1 MNSEAIWRTSLP
13 VIVPF
18 SCAESPESTTWQVV
32 GHIGW
37 QPCHISGCH
46 NGFGMAKRDFGAVA
60 VDLGASSGRF
70 AAGWLEEGTIRF
82 QIIEQKA
89 HQAAMSNGRLEWDL
103 QSLKDLAAS
112 ATDYAASVFESSTL
126 GIDAWGVDHGFVD
139 FDSKLIGNPV
149 CYRDLS
155 HERAFEELAPHRPEL
170 YSLTGI
176 QHQPFNTICQLYARY
191 KEDGVLPSRA
201 RFLVLPDLLGY
212 LLTGEINYELTEA
225 STTQLMGLDCRWS
238 ERAFQIAR
246 WPMPDRQPSKPGNL
260 GGAILPGVRLAH
272 VGSHDTASALVGFGL
287 QSDQFMYVNV
297 GTWSLAM
304 FVREEPIATPAAEA
318 ANFTNE
324 RMADGRVRFLKNI
337 PGFYVL
343 NRLHEELKVGVSVPE
358 WINSAENTGESL
370 DLFAP
375 AFFNPTSMM
384 EACSEQLGREPT
396 SGHEWAGIA
405 INSLAQAIAAQP
417 AEAERLGVRPVSAIR
432 IGGGGSQSAAL
443 CQAIANCSGLSVLA
457 GPVEATVVGNLA
469 LQFLAA
475 GYFDSADEMAQAV
488 ERSAGVVEYRPA

>member
-1 MNSEAIWRTSLP
+1 M
-13 VIVPF
+13 
-18 SCAESPESTTWQVV
+18 
-32 GHIGW
+32 
-37 QPCHISGCH
+37 
-46 NGFGMAKRDFGAVA
+46 A

-70 AAGWLEEGTIRF
+70 AAGWLEGETIRF

-89 HQAAMSNGRLEWDL
+89 HQAAMANGRLEWDL
-103 QSLKDLAAS
+103 QSLRDLAAS
-112 ATDYAASVFESSTL
+112 ATDYAASAFESATI

-139 FDSKLIGNPV
+139 FDGKVLGNPV

-155 HERAFEELAPHRPEL
+155 HEQAFQELANYRPEL

-191 KEDGVLPSRA
+191 KEDPVLPSRG
-201 RFLVLPDLLGY
+201 RFVILPDLLGY

-246 WPMPDRQPSKPGNL
+246 WPVPNRQPKKPGTL
-260 GGAILPGVRLAH
+260 GGPIVPGVQLAH
-272 VGSHDTASALVGFGL
+272 VGSHDTASALVGFGR
-287 QSDQFMYVNV
+287 QSDEFMYVNV

-304 FVREEPIATPAAEA
+304 FVREEPIATPEAET

-324 RMADGRVRFLKNI
+324 RMVDGRVRFLKNI

-343 NRLHEELKVGVSVPE
+343 NRLHEELKVSMSVPE
-358 WINSAENTGESL
+358 WLGVAENTGESL

-375 AFFNPTSMM
+375 AFFNPTSMVD
-384 EACSEQLGREPT
+384 ACAQLLGRRPASEA
-396 SGHEWAGIA
+396 EWAGIA
-405 INSLAQAIAAQP
+405 INSLAKAVAAQP
-417 AEAERLGVRPVSAIR
+417 SDAAKLGVKPVSAIR

-443 CQAIANCSGLSVLA
+443 CQAIANHSGLPVLA

-469 LQFLAA
+469 LQFLAS
-475 GYFDSADEMAQAV
+475 GYFTSPEAMAEVV